1 MNEIQI
7 STEFSRGLQSVETEK
22 LALGFIIGHDK
33 KYQDEFFLELTK
45 DDFSVYEY
53 QVLFMMM
60 QEMYQK
66 QKVINIQTVNFEKK
80 SFGYTKPSGAD
91 LMEFVLKADNS
102 RSIKGVVQI
111 LKECTLKR
119 QFFDSIQQTNSDWQR
134 GEDVEEICQ
143 KLIVKLSNILLRTK
157 TEQLISFKQASE
169 LLNDL
174 LIENMKNGVCKNV
187 LNIGNMEKQTGL
199 YTLNE
204 KIGGFLNGE
213 LCVIGAESGSGKSAL
228 GLSIATILGKEG
240 YCGAYYSA
248 EMEADQLSS
257 RIYSAEMN
265 CDTIYSSTLIKRVIT
280 EEEYSL
286 FSREKKRLEN
296 IPLYFD
302 ENNRVDIN
310 RIVKSIRIMK
320 QRFNI
325 QFVVVD
331 YLQMLFSNEKNQ
343 KLLNNE
349 LFLASSVRELKNIA
363 KETKIVVFLISQ
375 LSRDANNLGLHYNR
389 LRGSGQIMETASVVL
404 LMEKGGDKPNAKFM
418 EKGYEDVFCQGKA
431 LIHIAKHRAGKT
443 SYDILGFDAPHTRF
457 YSLPNEDKKE
467 NTQQQNEIPTNADT
481 YRIKSN
487 CMFEKQTEFE
497 ECDSFEESF

>member
-1 MNEIQI
+1 MLQINIQ
-7 STEFSRGLQSVETEK
+7 GLQDKEAEER
-22 LALGFIIGHDK
+22 ALGFIIGYDT

-45 DDFSVYEY
+45 DDFTVYEY
-53 QVLFMMM
+53 QVLFIMM

-66 QKVINIQTVNFEKK
+66 QKVINIQTVNAERK

-91 LMEFVLKADNS
+91 IMDFVLKANHS
-102 RSIKGVVQI
+102 SYIEGVIQIIKG
-111 LKECTLKR
+111 CTLKR
-119 QFFDSIQQTNSDWQR
+119 QFITNIQQASNDCQR
-134 GEDVEEICQ
+134 GKDAEEICQ
-143 KLIVKLSNILLRTK
+143 ELMANLSNILLRTK
-157 TEQLISFKQASE
+157 VEKLISFKQASAQLDE
-169 LLNDL
+169 LIL
-174 LIENMKNGVCKNV
+174 ENMKNGECKNV
-187 LNIGNMEKQTGL
+187 LKIGNTETLTGL

-248 EMEADQLSS
+248 EMEAEQLSS

-265 CDTIYSSTLIKRVIT
+265 SDTIYSSTLIKRVIT

-286 FSREKKRLEN
+286 FSKEKKKLEN

-325 QFVVVD
+325 RFAVVD
-331 YLQMLFSNEKNQ
+331 YLQMLYSNEKNQ

-349 LFLASSVRELKNIA
+349 LFLAFSVRELKNIA
-363 KETKIVVFLISQ
+363 KEEEIVVFLISQ
-375 LSRDANNLGLHYNR
+375 LSRDKDNIGLHYNR
-389 LRGSGQIMETASVVL
+389 LRGSGQIMDTASEVL
-404 LMEKGGDKPNAKFM
+404 LMEKGEDKPDSKFK
-418 EKGYEDVFCQGKA
+418 EEGYRDEFCQGKA
-431 LIHIAKHRAGKT
+431 LIHIAKNRTG
-443 SYDILGFDAPHTRF
+443 SPNLYDILGFDAPHTRF
-457 YSLPNEDKKE
+457 YSLPDKKE
-467 NTQQQNEIPTNADT
+467 NTQQQKEITINADT
-481 YRIKSN
+481 YKIPSN

-497 ECDSFEESF
+497 KYNSFDESYF